1 MKKILTIFTLLI
13 SLSACVPAAF
23 VAGATA
29 GGAVVYENRAIK
41 TIWQDRNITHR
52 AQSRINRDKE
62 LRNRT
67 NISVA
72 TFNHIV
78 LLVGQASTE
87 QLRFHAVKIIK
98 DIPHIKRICNQIV
111 IRPPISATTRSKD
124 AWITTKIKAAMLEKE
139 GLHSTQIK
147 VITENGVAYLMGLTT
162 SSQGKL
168 AADTARKIKGVK
180 KVVKLFEYVH

>member
-1 MKKILTIFTLLI
+1 MKKILIISTLLI

-29 GGAVVYENRAIK
+29 GGAVVYENRPIK
-41 TIWQDRNITHR
+41 TIWQDQNITHR
-52 AQSRINRDKE
+52 AQLRISTDKE
-62 LRNRT
+62 LMNRT
-67 NISVA
+67 NISIA

-78 LLVGQASTE
+78 LLVGQVPTE
-87 QLRFHAVKIIK
+87 QSRSHAVEIIK
-98 DIPHIKRICNQIV
+98 DIPNIRRICNQIL
-111 IRPPISATTRSKD
+111 IKPPISAAARSKD
-124 AWITTKIKAAMLEKE
+124 IWITTKIKAAMLEKE

-147 VITENGVAYLMGLTT
+147 VVTEDGVAYLMGLTT
-162 SSQGKL
+162 PTQGKL

>member
-29 GGAVVYENRAIK
+29 GGAVVYENRPIK

-78 LLVGQASTE
+78 LLVGQAPMK
-87 QLRFHAVKIIK
+87 QLRFRAVEIIK

-124 AWITTKIKAAMLEKE
+124 AWITTKIKAAMLEKK

-147 VITENGVAYLMGLTT
+147 VVTENGVAYLMGLTT

-180 KVVKLFEYVH
+180 KVVKLFEYIH